1 MITKNKVGVVIAVAI
16 ILIIVIANLA
26 IDNDNN
32 KGLTIGAILPMTGP
46 ASLWGETVKNGM
58 DLALENTKDISVVY
72 EDSKSTAVGG
82 IGAYNLL
89 KTKGVNLF
97 FSELSLVS
105 VPLSELALEN
115 KTPLLVS
122 LVAAEHSSIVNGYT
136 MRYYTD
142 PTNYAT
148 PAFTSEI
155 SPVLKAQKL
164 AILTRNDELG
174 NSVRTKIV
182 ELSKTNNKQIVFAE
196 SFVPAENDFRS
207 MILKVKSSG
216 ADAFIFVASTPG
228 EAVGM
233 VQTAKQIGLQI
244 PIVEASAV
252 FADLDTRKQ
261 VSGIPFYST
270 SYDFSSPDNAVEFK
284 IAYKEKYGR
293 EPNFGAAF
301 GYDMIRFIN
310 RCKTESGDILSCL
323 NGVSEIG
330 GIAGVATQV
339 KLNDFTVK
347 MHLEKVN

>member
-16 ILIIVIANLA
+16 ILIIVIANLVFN
-26 IDNDNN
+26 NDNN

-58 DLALENTKDISVVY
+58 DLALENTKGINVKY
-72 EDSKSTAVGG
+72 EDCKSTAVGG

-105 VPLSELALEN
+105 VPLSKLALEN

-122 LVAAEHSSIVNGYT
+122 QVAAEHSSIVNDYT

-164 AILTRNDELG
+164 AILTRNDDLG
-174 NSVRTKIV
+174 NSVKAKII
-182 ELSKTNNKQIVFAE
+182 ELSKANNKQIVFAE

-216 ADAFIFVASTPG
+216 ADVFMFVASTPG
-228 EAVGM
+228 EAVGIL
-233 VQTAKQIGLQI
+233 QTAKQIGLQM

-270 SYDFSSPDNAVEFK
+270 SYDFSSPGNAVEFK
-284 IAYKEKYGR
+284 TAYKIKYGR

-301 GYDMIRFIN
+301 GYDMIKFID
-310 RCKTESGDILSCL
+310 RCKTESENTLDCL
-323 NGVSEIG
+323 NDIREING
-330 GIAGVATQV
+330 TAGMATQV
-339 KLNDFTVK
+339 ELNDFTVK